1 MISIVTPVLNGAKF
15 IEKNIQSIQK
25 LTIPFEHIIVDGG
38 STDDTL
44 NIVQKYSHLKV
55 FNQTEKTGMYG
66 GIDLGFKNSTYDIIT
81 WINCDDLI
89 VKENFEEAVLKFQEK
104 KIDFL
109 YGGVIYTNNNDKTLV
124 YQPPIRFTNFFLKKG
139 IMAVA
144 QSSTLYKRNLYF
156 KCKGLNFNKFKLLGD
171 LDLFNRFE
179 DGNIR
184 SETEVY
190 MDGMDVFNFALSVVP
205 KSIKEICKVGNVEIN
220 EVDNIVLHQA
230 NKFMTD
236 FIIKR
241 IKYPLERVPYCLQKY
256 GNTSSASIPLTI
268 SSEIKSR
275 TSDKVVICGFGAGLS
290 WGTALLSLNDCNIS
304 PVIEY

>member
-124 YQPPIRFTNFFLKKG
+124 YRPPIRFTNFFLKKG

-156 KCKGLNFNKFKLLGD
+156 KCKGLNFKKFKLLGD
-171 LDLFNRFE
+171 LDLFNRFSKHTNTIFFSFNKPISIFYLY
-179 DGNIR
+179 DGSLLASNPDRHKVERGYIENEP
-184 SETEVY
+184 SVLIQILY
-190 MDGMDVFNFALSVVP
+190 KLMLIPYYLNKYIINKYFFKFN
-205 KSIKEICKVGNVEIN
+205 K
-220 EVDNIVLHQA
+220 
-230 NKFMTD
+230 
-236 FIIKR
+236 
-241 IKYPLERVPYCLQKY
+241 
-256 GNTSSASIPLTI
+256 
-268 SSEIKSR
+268 
-275 TSDKVVICGFGAGLS
+275 
-290 WGTALLSLNDCNIS
+290 LNR
-304 PVIEY
+304 